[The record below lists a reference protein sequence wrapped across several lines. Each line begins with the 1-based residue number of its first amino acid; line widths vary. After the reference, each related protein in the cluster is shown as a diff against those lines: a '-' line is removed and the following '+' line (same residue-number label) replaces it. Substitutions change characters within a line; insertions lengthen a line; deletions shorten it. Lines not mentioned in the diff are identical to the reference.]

1 MTERKPCLPTCEPK
15 PKTSPTLAQLRKLA
29 KRKGQTIT
37 GEDGIVKLVQSGTW
51 WLKIVYGPLNILT
64 GGTIVK
70 DEREAKRVLRAALS
84 ALPDAPK
91 PGHGCERKRKATR

>member
-1 MTERKPCLPTCEPK
+1 MPRSKKP
-15 PKTSPTLAQLRKLA
+15 PTLAQLRKLA

-37 GEDGIVKLVQSGTW
+37 GEDGVVKLVEQGTW
-51 WLKIVYGPLNILT
+51 WFKVIYGPLNILT

-70 DEREAKRVLRAALS
+70 DERDAKRVLFAALS

-91 PGHGCERKRKATR
+91 TRKANR